1 MKFANTHTAIRSG
14 IYLLIYERLDR
25 MVGLMAFQQNARPL
39 FGTAQQFDSLMRALL
54 RSSRPRDA
62 VDDSTWRVVNAESV
76 PLKLEPGAD
85 V

>member
-1 MKFANTHTAIRSG
+1 MHTAIRSG

-62 VDDSTWRVVNAESV
+62 VDGRLDVRVVNAESV